1 MLYKAKNNGDIGIK
15 GCKVI
20 GNIIPLG
27 YELTNTFFVDNSG
40 FGTSDELALTFN
52 NFLTKVKK
60 DYFYGIKESGQFQVY
75 IAEFKKIARTRAEI
89 LTEQGILNSKL
100 ISKSCRVINYING
113 YKTIRLY
120 ATDILQFKK
129 DKIILNSGGYKTTT
143 TKARINQFLPCNIRV
158 CQKNYTWY
166 IDNNG
171 KTLEF
176 IDGIEITI

>member
-40 FGTSDELALTFN
+40 FGTSDESALTFN

-75 IAEFKKIARTRAEI
+75 IAEFKK
-89 LTEQGILNSKL
+89 
-100 ISKSCRVINYING
+100 
-113 YKTIRLY
+113 
-120 ATDILQFKK
+120 
-129 DKIILNSGGYKTTT
+129 
-143 TKARINQFLPCNIRV
+143 
-158 CQKNYTWY
+158 
-166 IDNNG
+166 
-171 KTLEF
+171 
-176 IDGIEITI
+176 